1 MDVRLTT
8 LGAPGVV
15 VNGEESVPLAGK
27 PLPLCLLVFLGLERE
42 ATRDRLQGVFWP
54 DSPPDRAR
62 RALTQTLHD
71 LKKELGEAWVESR
84 GQLVRATPRLWIDAL
99 EFEALAESGRHP
111 EALALYAGPFLDGVS
126 PARGPSLD
134 EWVELRRARLA
145 RRHRAAS
152 DAFIAEARKRGDLQG
167 ALWAAEKWA
176 TLDHLDDAAQHHLIR
191 LLAETGSRSEALAQF
206 ERYEANLRE
215 LLGLEPLEETR
226 ALVEWIREG
235 SSPASP
241 PPFAPGSIVPE
252 SSQAT
257 PGPAPPDPGKI
268 RGRRPRREE
277 LARRMDEELG
287 GSLQILRP
295 IGRGNVADVFLAREP
310 HLKRLVAVKILATH
324 LASDPKARKRFQ
336 REARA
341 AARINHP
348 NVCAVY
354 QVGTL
359 SDGTPFYILPF
370 VKGTTLGQR
379 LKAEGRLPP
388 SEVRRVIRDVASAL
402 AAAHRL
408 SVIHRDVRPDNVL
421 ADEESGRYYLCDFG
435 IAGVLETG
443 EEGEER
449 ITSTG
454 EVLGHPAYMSPE
466 QTAGEPLTDR
476 ADVYSL
482 GVMAHEL
489 LMGRVP
495 QPGKASERKAS
506 KVPPPPDLEPLWDHL
521 GVSDPDMVDLI
532 TRCLAPNPA
541 HRPSAGDIERKCEER
556 AKAQEGWWADALTSR
571 WAPTRALFERRLPQ
585 MLLASILASWGI
597 FEFSKELVERGHLPE
612 ITETL
617 ILMTIPFG
625 LLAVSILGWFH
636 GKKGPQEMPLVE
648 KLLLGLLALGWVVG
662 LCWVLL
668 SAERQGLP
676 MVPSA
681 QESKASGPKAS
692 HTAPSDVLINLGR
705 SLKGAP
711 SNRDGAPRPGT
722 HPPIYPKEEHHGG
735 CQL

>member
-42 ATRDRLQGVFWP
+42 ATRDRIQGIFWP
-54 DSPPDRAR
+54 DSPHDRAR

-84 GQLVRATPRLWIDAL
+84 GQLVRTTTHLWIDAL

-152 DAFIAEARKRGDLQG
+152 DAFIAEARKRGDLQE

-191 LLAETGSRSEALAQF
+191 LLAETGSRSEALTQF
-206 ERYEANLRE
+206 ERYEANLGE
-215 LLGLEPLEETR
+215 LLGLEPLEETK
-226 ALVEWIREG
+226 ALVDWIKDG
-235 SSPASP
+235 SSPASA
-241 PPFAPGSIVPE
+241 PPFVPGSIVPE

-257 PGPAPPDPGKI
+257 LSPAPPVPGRI
-268 RGRRPRREE
+268 REKSPRREE
-277 LARRMDEELG
+277 LVRRLDEELG
-287 GSLQILRP
+287 SSLQVLRP
-295 IGRGNVADVFLAREP
+295 IGRGHVADVFLARDP
-310 HLKRLVAVKILATH
+310 HLKRLVAVKVLSSH
-324 LASDPKARKRFQ
+324 LASDSKARKRFQ

-354 QVGTL
+354 QVGAL
-359 SDGTPFYILPF
+359 ADGTPFYILPF
-370 VKGTTLGQR
+370 VKGNTLGQR
-379 LKAEGRLPP
+379 LKSEGRLPG
-388 SEVRRVIRDVASAL
+388 SEVRMVIRDVASAL
-402 AAAHRL
+402 SAAHRL

-421 ADEESGRYYLCDFG
+421 ADEESGRYHLCDFG

-466 QTAGEPLTDR
+466 QMAGGPLTDR

-495 QPGKASERKAS
+495 QSVKGPERKSYQGTTA
-506 KVPPPPDLEPLWDHL
+506 PGLEPLRDHL
-521 GVSDPDMVDLI
+521 GASHPDLVDLVV
-532 TRCLAPNPA
+532 RCLAPNPA
-541 HRPSAGDIERKCEER
+541 HRPSATDIERKCEER
-556 AKAQEGWWADALTSR
+556 VRQHEEDGPSDALAGSLGPM
-571 WAPTRALFERRLPQ
+571 AVLFERRLPQ
-585 MLLASILASWGI
+585 MLIAYTIGSWGI
-597 FEFSKELVERGHLPE
+597 LEFTQYLVEEGYLVPLAEH
-612 ITETL
+612 L
-617 ILMTIPFG
+617 ILLSIPFG
-625 LLAVSILGWFH
+625 FLAVSIVGWFH
-636 GKKGPQEMPLVE
+636 GKKGPQEMPAVE
-648 KLLLGLLALGWVVG
+648 KWLLAALAVGWVVG
-662 LCWVLL
+662 LGLVLL
-668 SAERQGLP
+668 
-676 MVPSA
+676 
-681 QESKASGPKAS
+681 
-692 HTAPSDVLINLGR
+692 
-705 SLKGAP
+705 
-711 SNRDGAPRPGT
+711 
-722 HPPIYPKEEHHGG
+722 
-735 CQL
+735 

>member
-27 PLPLCLLVFLGLERE
+27 PLSLCLLVFLGLEGE
-42 ATRDRLQGVFWP
+42 VTRDRLQGFFWP
-54 DSPPDRAR
+54 DSAPDRAR
-62 RALTQTLHD
+62 RALTHALYD
-71 LKKELGEAWVESR
+71 LRKELGEEWVESR
-84 GQLVRATPRLWIDAL
+84 GQLVRATSHLWVDAL
-99 EFEALAESGRHP
+99 EFEALAKSGRHA
-111 EALALYAGPFLDGVS
+111 EALALYAGPFLEGLS
-126 PARGPSLD
+126 PARGPPLE

-152 DAFIAEARKRGDLQG
+152 DAFIGEARKRGDLQA

-191 LLAETGSRSEALAQF
+191 LLAETGSRSEALCQY
-206 ERYEANLRE
+206 ERYDASLRE
-215 LLGLEPLEETR
+215 QLGLEPLEETK
-226 ALVEWIREG
+226 ALVEWIKEG
-235 SSPASP
+235 ASPTSSPP
-241 PPFAPGSIVPE
+241 QAPGYILHGSPRGTL
-252 SSQAT
+252 S
-257 PGPAPPDPGKI
+257 PDHPDLRKA
-268 RGRRPRREE
+268 RERPPRREE
-277 LARRMDEELG
+277 LARRMDEELA

-295 IGRGNVADVFLAREP
+295 IGRGNVADVFLARDP
-310 HLKRLVAVKILATH
+310 HLKRLVAVKVLASH
-324 LASDPKARKRFQ
+324 LASDSKARRRFQ

-354 QVGTL
+354 QVGAL

-402 AAAHRL
+402 GAAHRL

-421 ADEESGRYYLCDFG
+421 ADEESGRYHLCDFG
-435 IAGVLETG
+435 VAGVLETG

-466 QTAGEPLTDR
+466 QTAGGPLTDR

-495 QPGKASERKAS
+495 PSGKGSERR
-506 KVPPPPDLEPLWDHL
+506 PPQPPSPPDLEPLRDHM
-521 GVSDPDMVDLI
+521 GTSDADLVDLI
-532 TRCLAPNPA
+532 ARCLTPNPA
-541 HRPSAGDIERKCEER
+541 HRPSAADIERRCEER
-556 AKAQEGWWADALTSR
+556 VKQQEDDVSSDVWMGSWGPAA
-571 WAPTRALFERRLPQ
+571 ALFEKRLPQ
-585 MLLASILASWGI
+585 ILAAYVVGSWGI
-597 FEFSKELVERGHLPE
+597 LEFTQYLAEEGFLVPAAEDVVL
-612 ITETL
+612 L
-617 ILMTIPFG
+617 SIPFG
-625 LLAVSILGWFH
+625 FLAVSILGWFH
-636 GKKGPQEMPLVE
+636 GKKGRQEMPLVE
-648 KLLLGLLALGWVVG
+648 KWLLGLLVVGWVVG
-662 LCWVLL
+662 LV
-668 SAERQGLP
+668 
-676 MVPSA
+676 
-681 QESKASGPKAS
+681 
-692 HTAPSDVLINLGR
+692 TALI
-705 SLKGAP
+705 
-711 SNRDGAPRPGT
+711 
-722 HPPIYPKEEHHGG
+722 
-735 CQL
+735 

>member
-15 VNGEESVPLAGK
+15 VNGEESLPLAGK

-42 ATRDRLQGVFWP
+42 VTRDRLQGLFWP

-71 LKKELGEAWVESR
+71 LKKELGEAWLESR
-84 GQLVRATPRLWIDAL
+84 GQLVKATSRLWVDAL
-99 EFEALAESGRHP
+99 EFESLAESGRHP

-145 RRHRAAS
+145 RRHRVAS
-152 DAFIAEARKRGDLQG
+152 DAFIAEAREKGDLQA

-176 TLDHLDDAAQHHLIR
+176 TLDHLDDSAQHQLVR

-215 LLGLEPLEETR
+215 HLGLEPLEETR

-235 SSPASP
+235 SSPTWSP
-241 PPFAPGSIVPE
+241 PQAPGSTLHG
-252 SSQAT
+252 SSQAALS
-257 PGPAPPDPGKI
+257 PAPPDLPST
-268 RGRRPRREE
+268 RGRPPRRGE
-277 LARRMDEELG
+277 LAKRMDEELA

-310 HLKRLVAVKILATH
+310 HLKRLVAVKVLSSH
-324 LASDPKARKRFQ
+324 LASDSKARKRFQ

-379 LKAEGRLPP
+379 LKAEGRLPSP
-388 SEVRRVIRDVASAL
+388 EVRKVIRDVASAL
-402 AAAHRL
+402 GAAHRL

-421 ADEESGRYYLCDFG
+421 ADEESGRYHLCDFG
-435 IAGVLETG
+435 VAGVLETG

-466 QTAGEPLTDR
+466 QTAGGPLTDR

-495 QPGKASERKAS
+495 PSGKGSERKAS
-506 KVPPPPDLEPLWDHL
+506 KVPPSPDLEPLRDHL
-521 GVSDPDMVDLI
+521 GISDPDLVDLI
-532 TRCLAPNPA
+532 ARCLAPNPA
-541 HRPSAGDIERKCEER
+541 HRPSAADIERKCEER
-556 AKAQEGWWADALTSR
+556 IKQQEGDWSSDAWMGS
-571 WAPTRALFERRLPQ
+571 WGPVAILFEKRLPQ
-585 MLLASILASWGI
+585 ILAAYVVGSWGI
-597 FEFSKELVERGHLPE
+597 LEFTQYLAEEGYLVSAAEDVVLRS
-612 ITETL
+612 
-617 ILMTIPFG
+617 IPFG
-625 LLAVSILGWFH
+625 FMAVAILGWFH
-636 GKKGPQEMPLVE
+636 GKKGPQEMPLAE
-648 KLLLGLLALGWVVG
+648 KWLLVAVAVGWVVG
-662 LCWVLL
+662 VGMALL
-668 SAERQGLP
+668 
-676 MVPSA
+676 
-681 QESKASGPKAS
+681 
-692 HTAPSDVLINLGR
+692 
-705 SLKGAP
+705 
-711 SNRDGAPRPGT
+711 
-722 HPPIYPKEEHHGG
+722 
-735 CQL
+735 

>member
-8 LGAPGVV
+8 LGAPGVL

-71 LKKELGEAWVESR
+71 LKKELGEEWVESR
-84 GQLVRATPRLWIDAL
+84 GQLVRTTSHLWVDAL
-99 EFEALAESGRHP
+99 EFESLAESGRHP
-111 EALALYAGPFLDGVS
+111 EALALYAGPFLDGVF
-126 PARGPSLD
+126 PARGPSLE

-152 DAFIAEARKRGDLQG
+152 DAFIAEARKRGDLQA
-167 ALWAAEKWA
+167 ALRAAETWA

-215 LLGLEPLEETR
+215 HLGLEPLEETR

-235 SSPASP
+235 SSPTWSP
-241 PPFAPGSIVPE
+241 PQAPGSALHE
-252 SSQAT
+252 SSQAALS
-257 PGPAPPDPGKI
+257 PAPPDLPST
-268 RGRRPRREE
+268 RGRPPRRGE
-277 LARRMDEELG
+277 LAKRMDEELAG
-287 GSLQILRP
+287 TLQILRP

-310 HLKRLVAVKILATH
+310 HLKRLVAVKVLASH
-324 LASDPKARKRFQ
+324 LASDSKARKRFQ

-354 QVGTL
+354 QVGAL
-359 SDGTPFYILPF
+359 ADGTPFYILPF

-388 SEVRRVIRDVASAL
+388 SEVRKVIRDVASAL
-402 AAAHRL
+402 GAAHRL

-421 ADEESGRYYLCDFG
+421 ADEESGRYHLCDFG

-466 QTAGEPLTDR
+466 QTAGGPLTDR

-489 LMGRVP
+489 LLGRVP
-495 QPGKASERKAS
+495 PPGKGPERKS
-506 KVPPPPDLEPLWDHL
+506 SQGQPPPDLEPLRDHV
-521 GVSDPDMVDLI
+521 GASDPDLVDLVS
-532 TRCLAPNPA
+532 RCLAPNPA
-541 HRPSAGDIERKCEER
+541 HRPSAADIERKCEER
-556 AKAQEGWWADALTSR
+556 AQAQEGWWADALTSR

-648 KLLLGLLALGWVVG
+648 KWLLGLLALGWVAGGVM
-662 LCWVLL
+662 VL
-668 SAERQGLP
+668 R
-676 MVPSA
+676 
-681 QESKASGPKAS
+681 
-692 HTAPSDVLINLGR
+692 
-705 SLKGAP
+705 
-711 SNRDGAPRPGT
+711 
-722 HPPIYPKEEHHGG
+722 
-735 CQL
+735 

>member
-42 ATRDRLQGVFWP
+42 ATRDRIQGVFWP

-84 GQLVRATPRLWIDAL
+84 GQLVRATPHLWVDAL

-111 EALALYAGPFLDGVS
+111 EALALYGGPFLEGLS

-134 EWVELRRARLA
+134 EWVEQRRARLA

-167 ALWAAEKWA
+167 ALLAAEKWA

-191 LLAETGSRSEALAQF
+191 LLAETGSRSKALTQF

-215 LLGLEPLEETR
+215 LLGLGPLEETK
-226 ALVEWIREG
+226 ALMEWIREG
-235 SSPASP
+235 SSPAWAP
-241 PPFAPGSIVPE
+241 PQAPGSFVHE
-252 SSQAT
+252 SSQAAMS
-257 PGPAPPDPGKI
+257 PAPPGPGKLQ
-268 RGRRPRREE
+268 GRPPRREE

-287 GSLQILRP
+287 ASLQILRP

-310 HLKRLVAVKILATH
+310 HLKRLVAVKILASH

-354 QVGTL
+354 QVGAL

-402 AAAHRL
+402 GAAHRL

-421 ADEESGRYYLCDFG
+421 ADEESGRYHLCDFG

-466 QTAGEPLTDR
+466 QTAGGPLTDR

-495 QPGKASERKAS
+495 QPGKAPERKS
-506 KVPPPPDLEPLWDHL
+506 SQGPSLPDLEPLRDHM
-521 GVSDPDMVDLI
+521 GAPHPDLVDLVA
-532 TRCLAPNPA
+532 RCLAPNPA
-541 HRPSAGDIERKCEER
+541 HRPSAADIERKGEER
-556 AKAQEGWWADALTSR
+556 VRQLEDDASSDA
-571 WAPTRALFERRLPQ
+571 WMGSWGPVAVLFEKRLPQ
-585 MLLASILASWGI
+585 ILAAYILGSWGI
-597 FEFSKELVERGHLPE
+597 LEFTQYLVEEGYLVPVAE
-612 ITETL
+612 DL
-617 ILMTIPFG
+617 ILFSIPFG
-625 LLAVSILGWFH
+625 FLAVSILGWFH
-636 GKKGPQEMPLVE
+636 GKKGPQEMPPVE
-648 KLLLGLLALGWVVG
+648 KWLLVAVGVGWVVALG
-662 LCWVLL
+662 MVLF
-668 SAERQGLP
+668 
-676 MVPSA
+676 
-681 QESKASGPKAS
+681 
-692 HTAPSDVLINLGR
+692 
-705 SLKGAP
+705 
-711 SNRDGAPRPGT
+711 
-722 HPPIYPKEEHHGG
+722 
-735 CQL
+735 